1 MLLTTLITGMT
12 RYIEYFA
19 EPLSI
24 LALAFIVFSGFE
36 WVLCRIADWLGVP
49 CDDENR

>member
-12 RYIEYFA
+12 RYIEYLA

-24 LALAFIVFSGFE
+24 LALAFIVFNGFE
-36 WVLCRIADWLGVP
+36 WVLCEIADWLGIG
-49 CDDENR
+49 CDDYD

>member
-1 MLLTTLITGMT
+1 MSLTTLTTVMI
-12 RYIEYFA
+12 RYIEYLA
-19 EPLSI
+19 EPLTI
-24 LALAFIVFSGFE
+24 LILMFIVFNGFE

>member
-12 RYIEYFA
+12 RYIELLA

-24 LALAFIVFSGFE
+24 LALAFIVFNGFE
-36 WVLCRIADWLGVP
+36 WVLCKIADWLGVP
-49 CDDENR
+49 CDDENW